1 MNKEEILERNRKY
14 NTRTEEDE
22 REQYINGKAGLTAKI
37 TFTLVVIILSMYN
50 HYKSIPNN
58 DVGSIFLTYCATESL
73 YKYYYLKNKK
83 FLLFGIFCSFS
94 AIGELINYIFYL

>member
-37 TFTLVVIILSMYN
+37 TFTLVVIILSLYN
-50 HYKSIPNN
+50 HYKNIPNN

-83 FLLFGIFCSFS
+83 LLFFGIICGIF
-94 AIGELINYIFYL
+94 AIGELLNYII